1 MMREFTA
8 RNVKL
13 RLYTGDITAETSDAI
28 VVPANSLMIM
38 GGGVAGAV
46 KRAGGQ
52 SIEDEARSKA
62 PVEVGK
68 AVVTSAGRLRCRFVI
83 HSPTMERPA
92 GETSP
97 EKVYR
102 ATLAALKAAASVG
115 ARSVSFPGMGTGVG
129 GLDPVV
135 AGSAMAK
142 AVLDFAEQGSGSV
155 EVVNFVAFNEELL
168 KGLLAGVERVW
179 RSSSTG

>member
-68 AVVTSAGRLRCRFVI
+68 AVVTSAGRLR
-83 HSPTMERPA
+83 
-92 GETSP
+92 
-97 EKVYR
+97 
-102 ATLAALKAAASVG
+102 
-115 ARSVSFPGMGTGVG
+115 
-129 GLDPVV
+129 
-135 AGSAMAK
+135 AGS
-142 AVLDFAEQGSGSV
+142 
-155 EVVNFVAFNEELL
+155 
-168 KGLLAGVERVW
+168 
-179 RSSSTG
+179 

>member
-1 MMREFTA
+1 MREFEA
-8 RNVKL
+8 RGIKL
-13 RLYTGDITAETSDAI
+13 RLYTGDITAEESDAI

-46 KRAGGQ
+46 KRVGGH
-52 SIEDEARSKA
+52 SIEDEARSRA
-62 PVEVGK
+62 PVEVGR
-68 AVVTSAGRLRCRFVI
+68 AIVTSAGRLKCRYVI

-102 ATLAALKAAASVG
+102 ATLAALRAAASVG

-135 AGSAMAK
+135 AGRMMAR
-142 AVLDFAEQGSGSV
+142 AVLDFAEEGGSGV
-155 EVVNFVAFNEELL
+155 EVVNFVAFSEDLL
-168 KGLLAGVERVW
+168 RGLLEGVEREW
-179 RSSSTG
+179 SSRSTG

>member
-1 MMREFTA
+1 MMEFTA

-13 RLYTGDITAETSDAI
+13 RLYTGDITAEASDAI

-102 ATLAALKAAASVG
+102 ATLAASVG

-142 AVLDFAEQGSGSV
+142 AVLDFAEQESGSV

>member
-1 MMREFTA
+1 MREFTA

-13 RLYTGDITAETSDAI
+13 RLHTGDITAEASDAI

-92 GETSP
+92 EETSP

-142 AVLDFAEQGSGSV
+142 AVLDFTEQGSGSV